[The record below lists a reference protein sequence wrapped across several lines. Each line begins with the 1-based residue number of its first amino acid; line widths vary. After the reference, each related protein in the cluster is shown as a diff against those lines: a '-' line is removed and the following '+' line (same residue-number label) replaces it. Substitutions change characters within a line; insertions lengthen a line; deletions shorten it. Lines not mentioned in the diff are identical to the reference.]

1 MSDWLSK
8 LFGRNRPT
16 DPAAQP
22 PPPGAPPT
30 PTAALFTAISDHDTE
45 AAKRLFAD
53 HPDQVAAFIPFGG
66 GTWMHYAASSGA
78 AAIVAHLLDLGLDA
92 NVGDREG
99 RTALCS
105 AASEGHIDVATL
117 LLDRGAAMD
126 VSESIRNPMFA
137 CIGGYRGQRD
147 EPRERFLT
155 VAELLIARG
164 VDLTACYIQQS
175 MVDMDAAAFAI
186 QFGRTDI
193 AEAILR
199 ALYCDDERLIEGARA
214 EAEEV
219 ALGNAYSRERF
230 RKWRYPSKR
239 ADPTT
244 LPPPGEFWT

>member
-8 LFGRNRPT
+8 LFGRNRPQS
-16 DPAAQP
+16 PADQP
-22 PPPGAPPT
+22 ASPSGAPT
-30 PTAALFTAISDHDTE
+30 PTAALFAAIGAHDTD
-45 AAKRLFAD
+45 AAKQLFAA
-53 HPDQVAAFIPFGG
+53 HPDQVGAFIPFGG
-66 GTWMHYAASSGA
+66 GTYLHYAASSGA
-78 AAIVAHLLDLGLDA
+78 EAIVAHLLDLGLDV
-92 NVGDREG
+92 NVRDREG

-105 AASEGHIDVATL
+105 AASQGCVDVATL

-137 CIGGYRGQRD
+137 CISGYRGQRD

-175 MVDMDAAAFAI
+175 MVDMDATAFAI
-186 QFGRTDI
+186 EFGRTDI

-199 ALYCDDERLIEGARA
+199 ALYGDDKRLTEGARA
-214 EAEEV
+214 EACEV

-239 ADPTT
+239 AAL
-244 LPPPGEFWT
+244 LPPPGEFWS